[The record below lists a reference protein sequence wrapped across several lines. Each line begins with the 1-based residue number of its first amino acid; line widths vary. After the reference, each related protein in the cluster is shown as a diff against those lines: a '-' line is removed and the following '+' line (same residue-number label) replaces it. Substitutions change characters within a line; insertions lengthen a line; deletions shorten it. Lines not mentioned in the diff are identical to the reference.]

1 MGFPKQIYDKASRI
15 LTQRRQKANEQAR
28 MQKEAIY
35 SALPEIAVID
45 RQLAQTGM
53 GTIRAVAAAPNNL
66 DEIIAKMREENLA
79 LQQRRHALLEA
90 AGVSEEYFSVP
101 YTCPLC
107 QDTGYVENKRCQC
120 LDRLLKQLA
129 YQQLGGTGDKD
140 YSFSNFSLDFYSPS
154 PLPNGTVPRSHMSQV
169 KNYCVE
175 YVRRFSPT
183 GSPSLLFMGGTGLGK
198 THLSLAIAGE
208 VIEKNYGVVYASAQ
222 NLLARLESEH
232 FTNGIRDEENEDQ
245 SYLSMVLQCDLLI
258 LDDLGTEFLN
268 QFISSMI
275 YNIINTRLIE
285 HLPCII
291 STNFSLPELTKRY
304 SERLVSR
311 LFGGYTRVDFLGKD
325 IRIQNA
331 LMGESI

>member
-1 MGFPKQIYDKASRI
+1 MGFPKQIYDKASQI
-15 LTQRRQKANEQAR
+15 LADRRQKANEQGR
-28 MQKEAIY
+28 LQKEAIY
-35 SALPEIAVID
+35 SALPEVAKID

-53 GTIRAVAAAPNNL
+53 ATIRAVAAAPNNL
-66 DEIIAKMREENLA
+66 DAFIEKMRQENLA
-79 LQQRRHALLEA
+79 LQARRQELLKE
-90 AGVSEEYFSVP
+90 AGVSEEYFTPP
-101 YTCPLC
+101 YACPLC

-120 LDRLLKQLA
+120 LNRLLKQLA
-129 YQQLGGTGDKD
+129 YRQLGSTGDD
-140 YSFSNFSLDFYSPS
+140 NYRFSNFSLDYYSAA
-154 PLPNGTVPRSHMSQV
+154 PLPNGVTPRAQMSQV

-175 YVRRFSPT
+175 YAKRFSPKT
-183 GSPSLLFMGGTGLGK
+183 SPSLLFMGGTGLGK
-198 THLSLAIAGE
+198 THLSLAIAGQ

-232 FTNGIRDEENEDQ
+232 FTSGYRDEDEDSQ

-268 QFISSMI
+268 QFITSMI

-285 HLPCII
+285 NRPCII

-311 LFGGYTRVDFLGKD
+311 LFGGYTRVDFVGKD
-325 IRIQNA
+325 IRIQSA
-331 LMGESI
+331 LMQQ